1 MNKNLEPMT
10 DVNLSPDSAEELI
23 SDDLQS
29 GAEPVEAA
37 PDESPKWGSTT
48 KMVVG
53 LTVVALFAALLFQFR
68 QIIGPLLL
76 TFILAFLLH
85 PVVNRLNAL
94 TPRLSWRTSVNLVY
108 LVLVVLLGG
117 SFTITGLAVIQQAQ
131 SLVSF
136 VDRFVKDLP
145 ALLADLSG
153 RVYAIGPFQFDLSQ
167 FDLAAL
173 ANQLLGVVQP
183 LLGQVGGLV
192 SVLATSAAST
202 LGWGLFVLLVSYF
215 LLSESG
221 RFPENPLQIEIPGYN
236 ADTRRLGHELAQT
249 WNAFLR
255 GQLVISL
262 LVILS
267 YSVLLTILGTRFTL
281 AIAMLAGLARFVP
294 WIGPLITWTVTALV
308 AFFQTSNYFD
318 LSPFRYAALVLIAC
332 LVLDQIFDNLIVPR
346 LLGQTLGV
354 HPAGVLIAAIV
365 VTNLIGIVGLVLAA
379 PVLATL
385 NLLGRYVLRKMFDL
399 PPWPEP
405 EKESARIE
413 LPWVRLYRSLS
424 AWWRKRQSKK
434 A

>member
-1 MNKNLEPMT
+1 MAKKPKRIPDPTPAPNL
-10 DVNLSPDSAEELI
+10 A
-23 SDDLQS
+23 DDLLSDNLDSQ
-29 GAEPVEAA
+29 AA
-37 PDESPKWGSTT
+37 PGRAVPGDSPKWGATT

-53 LTVVALFAALLFQFR
+53 LTIVALFAVLLFQFR

-76 TFILAFLLH
+76 AFILAFLIH
-85 PVVNRLNAL
+85 PLVKRLSTL
-94 TPRLSWRTSVNLVY
+94 TLRLSWRAAVNLIY
-108 LVLVVLLGG
+108 LVLVILLGG
-117 SFTITGLAVIQQAQ
+117 FFTITGLAVIQQTQ

-145 ALLADLSG
+145 TLLADLSG

-202 LGWGLFVLLVSYF
+202 MGWGLFVLLISYF

-221 RFPENPLQIEIPGYN
+221 QFPENPLHIEIPGYN
-236 ADTRRLGHELAQT
+236 ADTRRLGRDLAQT

-262 LVILS
+262 LVILA
-267 YSVLLTILGTRFTL
+267 YSILLTILGTRFTL
-281 AIAMLAGLARFVP
+281 AIAILAGLARFIP
-294 WIGPLITWTVTALV
+294 WIGPLVTWTVTALV
-308 AFFQTSNYFD
+308 SFFQTSNYFD
-318 LSPFRYAALVLIAC
+318 LPPFKYALLVLIAC

-354 HPAGVLIAAIV
+354 HPAGVLVAAIV

-385 NLLGRYVLRKMFDL
+385 NLLARYVLRKMFDL
-399 PPWPEP
+399 SPWPEP
-405 EKESARIE
+405 EKETARIE
-413 LPWVRLYRSLS
+413 LPWTRLYAKLRT
-424 AWWRKRQSKK
+424 WWNKRRP
-434 A
+434 